1 MSASCQEERD
11 CNSALDPG
19 AVRKLSSVTVKSGP
33 LTSVELDI
41 HTLGVC
47 SSSNTIFRH
56 SVRSSWVHG
65 HSTKHTTRYIPGN
78 AMCVQNFDDSEI
90 VQFILH
96 IAFRCVLHRC
106 RSQEIHCWKL
116 YYISNDRD
124 RGTGTQAGMPG
135 TPSRTYFLWFLVY
148 FVSNFSSGVGRL
160 HVLAMWVQQDVQ
172 VSTHRPIH
180 TENHLSVKSFIS

>member
-1 MSASCQEERD
+1 MTYRSRSRWGAHRYLGRDQVGYSPHNWEPHIILTYMQYIYQMSASCQEERD

-33 LTSVELDI
+33 LTSVELDT

-106 RSQEIHCWKL
+106 RSQEIHC
-116 YYISNDRD
+116 
-124 RGTGTQAGMPG
+124 
-135 TPSRTYFLWFLVY
+135 
-148 FVSNFSSGVGRL
+148 
-160 HVLAMWVQQDVQ
+160 
-172 VSTHRPIH
+172 
-180 TENHLSVKSFIS
+180 